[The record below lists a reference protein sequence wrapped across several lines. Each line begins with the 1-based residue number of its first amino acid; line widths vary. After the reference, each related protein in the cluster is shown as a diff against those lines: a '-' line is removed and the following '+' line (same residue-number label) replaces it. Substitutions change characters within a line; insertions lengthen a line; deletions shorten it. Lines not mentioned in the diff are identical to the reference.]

1 MAAYATDAPKFRL
14 LESVVLD
21 RPSCK
26 LLVIDGMEDSIF
38 PIEDNF
44 IVGVK
49 GDKKIW
55 LSEVTGLTWAIPG
68 RRSSCTDG
76 SMTRWRGNLEV
87 IEQGSTDF
95 AEEIAR
101 KIFDE
106 WRNGRLTELRFCV
119 IAVSTSIQLLIVEV
133 WPSNPPSPVSTALA
147 VDEALLKSSRS
158 FSRCFGLSSL
168 RKDREPRSEGAQN
181 VV

>member
-119 IAVSTSIQLLIVEV
+119 IAVSTSIQLLIVDV
-133 WPSNPPSPVSTALA
+133 WPQALPLLFPPRLRSISASEIPSPRREIKSQLHLLNRTLGLVVSPVS
-147 VDEALLKSSRS
+147 
-158 FSRCFGLSSL
+158 
-168 RKDREPRSEGAQN
+168 EG
-181 VV
+181 